1 MSRRGIRC
9 TEGGVSS
16 CRDGR
21 LQVVGGGAYRDRMRR
36 TLIAVLLLMVACD
49 SGGEPMTTLDSTP
62 PSSTVPSVSSTS
74 TETRPSTATTSTSTT
89 ESLDPLLALTY
100 SLVVEGLDFPMLIT
114 PWTEESSLVGF
125 RDGRVHSFDGASLS
139 EEPLFD
145 LDVST
150 DGERGLLGMDAAND
164 DLVYVHY
171 SDPAGDTVV
180 AAATVSTGEQRVLL
194 TVDQPA
200 SNHNGGM
207 IQTGPDGMLYVG
219 LGDGGGSNDR
229 FGNGQNTETLLGGIV
244 RIDLSAGDVELWSF
258 GLRNPYRFWF
268 DDDALYIGDVGQGAY
283 EEVDVVDFDPD
294 GFNFGWPI
302 TEGLHCFSPR
312 SGCDVEGLTLPVVE
326 VEHGDAGTCSI
337 TGGVVYRGS
346 VIPELDGHY
355 LYSDY
360 CGGWLRSFRF
370 DGEVVDQRDWTDDVG
385 VAGNV
390 VSFGVDHTGE
400 VYVLTTD
407 AIRRI
412 IPVR

>member
-1 MSRRGIRC
+1 
-9 TEGGVSS
+9 
-16 CRDGR
+16 
-21 LQVVGGGAYRDRMRR
+21 
-36 TLIAVLLLMVACD
+36 MVACD
-49 SGGEPMTTLDSTP
+49 SGGEPATTLDSTP
-62 PSSTVPSVSSTS
+62 PSTTVPSVSSTS
-74 TETRPSTATTSTSTT
+74 TETVPSTATTSTSTT

-114 PWTEESSLVGF
+114 PWTEESSLVSF

-139 EEPLFD
+139 KDPLFD
-145 LDVST
+145 LEVST
-150 DGERGLLGMDAAND
+150 DGERGLLGMDTASG

-180 AAATVSTGEQRVLL
+180 AAVTVSTGEQRVLL

-207 IQTGPDGMLYVG
+207 IQAGPDGMLYVG

-229 FGNGQNTETLLGGIV
+229 FGHGQNTETLLGGIV
-244 RIDLSAGDVELWSF
+244 RIDPSTGNAELWSY

-268 DDDALYIGDVGQGAY
+268 DDDVLYIGDVGQGAY
-283 EEVDVVDFDPD
+283 EEVDVVDFGPD

-302 TEGLHCFSPR
+302 TEGLHCFSPNT
-312 SGCDVEGLTLPVVE
+312 GCDVAGLTLPVVE

-346 VIPELDGHY
+346 AIPELDGHY
-355 LYSDY
+355 FYSDY
-360 CGGWLRSFRF
+360 CGGWLRSFKF
-370 DGEVVDQRDWTDDVG
+370 DGSQAVDQRDWTDDVG
-385 VAGNV
+385 VPGNV

-400 VYVLTTD
+400 MFVLTTD

-412 IPVR
+412 VPVR